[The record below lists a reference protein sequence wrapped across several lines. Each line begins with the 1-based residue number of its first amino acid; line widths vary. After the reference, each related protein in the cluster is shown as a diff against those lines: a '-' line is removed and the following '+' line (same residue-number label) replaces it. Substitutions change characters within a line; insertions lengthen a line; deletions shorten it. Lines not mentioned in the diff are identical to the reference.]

1 MTSGPVSGATVQIYQ
16 GTTLITAGTTDV
28 NGNVPFSLPFGQYTV
43 IISKQGSTTTSYQLV
58 LTQAYQEEVLNLPQN
73 PIAVPVFQVA
83 ETLSEPVP
91 SVTVNSSVSE
101 QITETP
107 QASNASSENES
118 MSETPSVAILP
129 AAWTLNIVVYPA
141 DTSLN
146 QGTITPSGTQT
157 AGTGVAIPTTATTKQ
172 FALYSYEIADGS
184 TVNNNSG
191 TNSEPI
197 NTTHTYTFAAQTL
210 GSRHN
215 LFVYFKAAWEILVN
229 ISGAG
234 TTNISGTYEVAGG
247 SSISIT
253 AAPNSGHAFAYW
265 TLDGEI
271 VSTSSSFACPAQ
283 AVGTSHV
290 LIANFM

>member
-1 MTSGPVSGATVQIYQ
+1 MASGPVSGTTVQIYQ
-16 GTTLITAGTTDV
+16 GTTLITAGTTDA

-129 AAWTLNIVVYPA
+129 TAWTLNIVVYPA

-146 QGTITPSGTQT
+146 QGTIIPSGTQN

-229 ISGAG
+229 VSGGG

-247 SSISIT
+247 SSISVT
-253 AAPNSGHAFAYW
+253 ATPNSGHAFAYW
-265 TLDGEI
+265 TLDGEV
-271 VSTSSSFACPAQ
+271 VSTISSFVCPAQ

-290 LIANFM
+290 LIANFV